1 MGSHLDSK
9 AIGARK
15 PPLQPLVLLSG
26 LLCDESI
33 WTDVVDRLK
42 DVAAARIISFPGFS
56 SIGAMAERVLKL
68 APERFA
74 LAGHSMGGR
83 VAIETVRRA
92 PDRVVALAL
101 LNTGVHALRPGE
113 TENRGTL
120 VQIGRELGMTAVAAE
135 WLPPMMG
142 APPSRVAQLM
152 PRLIAM
158 VERSTPES
166 FSGQIRAL
174 IERPDAESVLP
185 SIRVPTL
192 LLSGTRDGWSP
203 LEQHRQM
210 QQHIPHATLV
220 GIEDAG
226 HMAPIEQPDAVAN
239 ALREWL
245 GRL

>member
-1 MGSHLDSK
+1 
-9 AIGARK
+9 
-15 PPLQPLVLLSG
+15 
-26 LLCDESI
+26 
-33 WTDVVDRLK
+33 
-42 DVAAARIISFPGFS
+42 
-56 SIGAMAERVLKL
+56 
-68 APERFA
+68 
-74 LAGHSMGGR
+74 
-83 VAIETVRRA
+83 
-92 PDRVVALAL
+92 
-101 LNTGVHALRPGE
+101 
-113 TENRGTL
+113 
-120 VQIGRELGMTAVAAE
+120 
-135 WLPPMMG
+135 
-142 APPSRVAQLM
+142 
-152 PRLIAM
+152 M

-166 FSGQIRAL
+166 FACQIRAL

-210 QQHIPHATLV
+210 QQRIPHATLV